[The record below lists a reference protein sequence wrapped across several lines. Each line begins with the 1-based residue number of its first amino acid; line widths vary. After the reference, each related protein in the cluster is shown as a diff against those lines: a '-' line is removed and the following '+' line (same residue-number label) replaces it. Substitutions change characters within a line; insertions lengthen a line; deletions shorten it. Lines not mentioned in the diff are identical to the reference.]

1 MAHHKSA
8 KKRIRRNERRRV
20 VNRARRG
27 RIRTSLKSVEAAIG
41 AGDRAAA
48 EAAFRDAQP
57 QLMRGVSRGVVAR
70 NAMRRKLS
78 RLSARIK
85 ALWAP
90 MPPPPRRRVRRTGH
104 EPGRRRPAGR
114 RTGWKCDGHVA
125 IPRGPR

>member
-78 RLSARIK
+78 RLSAQI
-85 ALWAP
+85 
-90 MPPPPRRRVRRTGH
+90 
-104 EPGRRRPAGR
+104 GRA
-114 RTGWKCDGHVA
+114 HV
-125 IPRGPR
+125 